1 MLTAVLLEDALWAE
15 APEPRRQEWR
25 LSIRELLDEHSFAI
39 EASPL
44 IARVFLRD
52 DRVDVRWETPEKGV
66 VAETP
71 IERAELDRV
80 LSPYLAACRELMALA
95 NANDPR
101 LGPLDQ
107 AKKNAHDEGARELVR
122 LFTGVGPSHTT
133 ARRLFTLF
141 VTLLVDTSTLAVLR
155 RPHESD

>member
-39 EASPL
+39 DKSPL

-52 DRVDVRWETPEKGV
+52 DRVEVRWETPDEGV

-71 IERAELDRV
+71 IAQDDLDRA

-95 NANDPR
+95 SANDVR

-107 AKKNAHDEGARELVR
+107 AKKDAHDEGARALVR
-122 LFTGVGPSHTT
+122 LFAKVGPSHST
-133 ARRLFTLF
+133 ARRLFTLICA
-141 VTLLVDTSTLAVLR
+141 LHWR
-155 RPHESD
+155 G